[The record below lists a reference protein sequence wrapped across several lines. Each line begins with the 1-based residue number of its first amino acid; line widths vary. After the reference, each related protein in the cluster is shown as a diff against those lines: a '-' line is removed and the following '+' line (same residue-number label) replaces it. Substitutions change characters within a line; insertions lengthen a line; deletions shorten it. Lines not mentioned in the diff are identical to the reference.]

1 MEEEEEEEEEV
12 VVEKE
17 VGGIGEGFSEGEKE
31 EVDFV
36 FDDRLNAVETT
47 PPCVEGFD
55 WRSLP
60 LSLSLSLSLSI
71 YPSPL
76 SFMLSPCQSHVAPA
90 FVVYGCREPL
100 NTQMSP
106 FSQLTSL
113 VSGGDLFSIERA
125 PSISK

>member
-1 MEEEEEEEEEV
+1 MKEEEEEEV
-12 VVEKE
+12 VVVEKE
-17 VGGIGEGFSEGEKE
+17 GGVEKE

-60 LSLSLSLSLSI
+60 LSLSLSL

-76 SFMLSPCQSHVAPA
+76 SFMLSPRQSHVAW
-90 FVVYGCREPL
+90 PL
-100 NTQMSP
+100 S
-106 FSQLTSL
+106 SAA
-113 VSGGDLFSIERA
+113 VSH
-125 PSISK
+125 